1 LSPGGPH
8 SSSSSSSSSFGVHN
22 DIELALHYL
31 HDGEDD
37 IMGSSPSFSGI
48 LQWVAVGGGQPDV
61 DNEDAASAEF
71 VEMHS
76 GQEASS
82 LSMVV
87 SSGGSITGRGP
98 QAPLPPKCCEAPLSP
113 PRKRMKEEGARG
125 GRSTGEHPLGL
136 DPVFA
141 TGCFVR
147 QLVVIMIDEGA
158 WVCELVVTTVNLR

>member
-1 LSPGGPH
+1 MLCQYSSLVEALLKVYVAISLLGVLLLLYGIWKIYWCFFSTGPGGPDHRPLSPGGPH

-22 DIELALHYL
+22 DIELALHHL

-98 QAPLPPKCCEAPLSP
+98 QAPLPPKML
-113 PRKRMKEEGARG
+113 
-125 GRSTGEHPLGL
+125 
-136 DPVFA
+136 
-141 TGCFVR
+141 
-147 QLVVIMIDEGA
+147 
-158 WVCELVVTTVNLR
+158 